1 MGLSRNSTFRVNPRL
16 MLVVGGFESQTRRVV
31 FRGNVLRLTKE
42 VGGRQQRVEAD
53 QGGGRQQ
60 RVEADQGGGRQC
72 NVR

>member
-16 MLVVGGFESQTRRVV
+16 MLVVGGFESQTRFIQRQ
-31 FRGNVLRLTKE
+31 RIEANQ
-42 VGGRQQRVEAD
+42 GGVEAD
-53 QGGGRQQ
+53 QGGGQ